1 MTTIAYSDIFTQIML
16 ENDDVGDEDDK
27 DDKNDNLLKG
37 TCCNLFDLTA
47 RDIERHNLRHLRNYF
62 EKLDFGFVKHS
73 LKWLFN
79 MFGQAQIAPELT
91 ISKACPSIFCS
102 GLLLR
107 ANSLK

>member
-1 MTTIAYSDIFTQIML
+1 MFLLMTRTMTTIAYSDIFTRIML

-73 LKWLFN
+73 LK
-79 MFGQAQIAPELT
+79 
-91 ISKACPSIFCS
+91 
-102 GLLLR
+102 
-107 ANSLK
+107 